1 MRQNSLKNLY
11 LYSKEQETKVRRG
24 IVYSILNKLFDLA
37 PPVLIG
43 IAIDIV
49 VEGSDSFL
57 GSLGIEDR
65 REQLIV
71 LAFLTFVIWALESTF
86 DYVAAVTWR
95 NISQDVE
102 HSLRT
107 DTFKNVLGLDLQY
120 FENKSSGRLM
130 AVLNDDVNQLEKFLD
145 TGANKLLQTL
155 TTVVVIGGTFLYIS
169 PLIAIFAF
177 IPIPIIIF
185 GSFKFTKTIASR
197 YTRIRN
203 AIETLN
209 ANLSNSLSGVLT
221 VKSFNREEKEFNRIL
236 SSSTEVKSAN
246 YHAIKLSAAFIPII
260 RIAILFGFT
269 ATLLIGGFMALD
281 GEINVAMYSVLLFI
295 TQRLLW
301 PLTELGDTFDL
312 YQRAMASFKR
322 INALKNTQ
330 PDIQNG
336 SIEAGSVEKFISLE
350 DVNFSYV
357 ENFPVLNDVSINIK
371 KGSTTAIVGS
381 TGSGKSTLIKLLL
394 RLYDVKAGKIK
405 FDDKDIRDLNIHSLR
420 KTIGLVSQD
429 IFLFE
434 GTVFENI
441 AYGNLEASNDDIW
454 KAAKL
459 SESDE
464 FINLLP
470 NKEDTIVGERGQKLS
485 GGQRQRIS
493 IARAILKNPEIL
505 ILDEATSAVD
515 NETEAAIQ
523 RSLDTLKEGRTVI
536 AIAHRL
542 STIRNADIIYV
553 LEKGKIVESGTHE
566 ELVKLKKVYAN
577 LWDVQTGKK
586 FNSKL

>member
-1 MRQNSLKNLY
+1 MKQNSLKNLY

-24 IVYSILNKLFDLA
+24 ILYSILNKLFDLA

-65 REQLIV
+65 RQQLIV
-71 LAFLTFVIWALESTF
+71 LAFLTFIIWALESTF

-185 GSFKFTKTIASR
+185 GSFTFTKTIASR

-236 SSSTEVKSAN
+236 TSSTEVKSAN

-336 SIEAGSVEKFISLE
+336 SIEAGSIEKLIALE

-357 ENFPVLNDVSINIK
+357 DNFPVLNDVSINIK

-405 FDDKDIRDLNIHSLR
+405 FDDIDIKDLNIHSLR

-553 LEKGKIVESGTHE
+553 LEKGQIVESGTHE

>member
-236 SSSTEVKSAN
+236 TSSTEVKSAN

-350 DVNFSYV
+350 GVNFSYV
-357 ENFPVLNDVSINIK
+357 DNFPVLNDVSINIK

-405 FDDKDIRDLNIHSLR
+405 FDDIDIKDLNIHSLR